1 MGIGFA
7 KFKNDEFDTIEYIG
21 VDVDKSF
28 MESPQNNDLNEAK
41 DEINKMDFN
50 TMKQNRLAFISSL
63 INAIKLSG
71 GLIKLKFDLRK
82 IVQLIKK
89 YQINV
94 TVDEKIIMDHIEH
107 DTPLLKGDSKKD
119 FAGIFTLFL
128 LVLGFPTI
136 FLFDKSEYDKSIIDL
151 KKNIIPKY
159 LTFYV
164 AKGWFNNYYEKII
177 STYGSLIPIAYQKQ
191 EFKEGYNTLITIF
204 RTINSM
210 ENPEI
215 RAANM
220 IGIMIRSLLHS
231 IKLESITNSTDMK
244 NYFTKHVLE
253 DFLKHI
259 LNGQQCSAIKDHDI
273 ITAHDDMCKN
283 ERTCETCVT
292 PTVCEKCVTPTAC
305 EKPKKYSILNGIT
318 LSMGII
324 IIILIVIIILI
335 IIVRSKK

>member
-28 MESPQNNDLNEAK
+28 MESPQNNDLKEAK

-71 GLIKLKFDLRK
+71 GLIKLKLDLRK

-94 TVDEKIIMDHIEH
+94 TVDAKIIMDHIEH

-151 KKNIIPKY
+151 KKNIIPK
-159 LTFYV
+159 
-164 AKGWFNNYYEKII
+164 
-177 STYGSLIPIAYQKQ
+177 
-191 EFKEGYNTLITIF
+191 
-204 RTINSM
+204 
-210 ENPEI
+210 
-215 RAANM
+215 
-220 IGIMIRSLLHS
+220 
-231 IKLESITNSTDMK
+231 
-244 NYFTKHVLE
+244 
-253 DFLKHI
+253 
-259 LNGQQCSAIKDHDI
+259 
-273 ITAHDDMCKN
+273 
-283 ERTCETCVT
+283 
-292 PTVCEKCVTPTAC
+292 
-305 EKPKKYSILNGIT
+305 
-318 LSMGII
+318 
-324 IIILIVIIILI
+324 
-335 IIVRSKK
+335 